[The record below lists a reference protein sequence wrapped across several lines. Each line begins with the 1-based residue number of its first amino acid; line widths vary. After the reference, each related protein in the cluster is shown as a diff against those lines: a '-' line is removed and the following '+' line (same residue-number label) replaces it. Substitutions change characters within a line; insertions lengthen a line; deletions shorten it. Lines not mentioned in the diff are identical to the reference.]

1 MGVSDVNNND
11 MNENQIRY
19 IEAIKFAAGSLQYK
33 NISVKQTFRDAVSQ
47 LYWYY
52 KHLGE
57 KEYLRAA
64 TLHIQAYL
72 EMGFSYED
80 NTELFNEVLEQLGT
94 TRELKFPKRF
104 YASKKIR
111 LNKSQVRSMIR
122 KWPAS
127 PHQKMKINEVVDDII
142 SKIQNKENGIFYY
155 KCAVTG
161 DLYELVIS
169 TKEVFFHDIAR
180 GIFYIF
186 ED

>member
-1 MGVSDVNNND
+1 MEVDNVNKND
-11 MNENQIRY
+11 MDKKEICY
-19 IEAIKFAAGSLQYK
+19 IEAIKFAAGSVQYK

-52 KHLGE
+52 RNFDE
-57 KEYLRAA
+57 KKYLRVA

-80 NTELFNEVLEQLGT
+80 NLELFDEILKQLGT
-94 TRELKFPKRF
+94 TRELKFPKKF
-104 YASKKIR
+104 YASRKIK

-127 PHQKMKINEVVDDII
+127 PHQKMKITEVVNDII
-142 SKIQNKENGIFYY
+142 SKINNKEKGIFYY
-155 KCAVTG
+155 KCEVTE

-169 TKEVFFHDIAR
+169 TKETFFHDVAR
-180 GIFYIF
+180 GVFYTF